1 MKRVSA
7 KTGKTSIISGSG
19 MSLLTCDYEE
29 KQTKIRMAVTINQ
42 IIASASLS
50 QAAASEVLKINQ
62 PKISALANYR
72 LD

>member
-1 MKRVSA
+1 
-7 KTGKTSIISGSG
+7 